1 MNARPGQTEQEIAD
15 KIRTGCI
22 AKGISP
28 DCVLVGSDERI
39 LNYRHPVP
47 TSKKIEKS
55 LMVVLGGEKYG
66 LNISMTRMVYFV
78 PVPEEIKGRMQKTQ
92 KIFAAM
98 QNLMKDGMGYQAY
111 FRKVQELYAKE
122 GCPEEWKMHHQGGPT
137 GYGCREFTVTPE
149 TKGVIKKNQAYAW
162 NPTIAGTKCKDT
174 TFLADNGV
182 EIFTRTKA
190 WPCTVIET
198 EYGSCS
204 VADILYIKNE

>member
-1 MNARPGQTEQEIAD
+1 MRTLLFRDTILLCFLLFGHPKRRIKHPFLIAD

-39 LNYRHPVP
+39 LNY
-47 TSKKIEKS
+47 
-55 LMVVLGGEKYG
+55 
-66 LNISMTRMVYFV
+66 
-78 PVPEEIKGRMQKTQ
+78 
-92 KIFAAM
+92 
-98 QNLMKDGMGYQAY
+98 
-111 FRKVQELYAKE
+111 
-122 GCPEEWKMHHQGGPT
+122 HQGGPT

-162 NPTIAGTKCKDT
+162 NPTIAGTKCEDT

>member
-1 MNARPGQTEQEIAD
+1 MQDLDRQ
-15 KIRTGCI
+15 
-22 AKGISP
+22 
-28 DCVLVGSDERI
+28 
-39 LNYRHPVP
+39 
-47 TSKKIEKS
+47 SKKLQIRSEQDAS
-55 LMVVLGGEKYG
+55 QGE
-66 LNISMTRMVYFV
+66 SVRTVYWWEV
-78 PVPEEIKGRMQKTQ
+78 
-92 KIFAAM
+92 
-98 QNLMKDGMGYQAY
+98 MKDGMSYQAY
-111 FRKVQELYAKE
+111 FRKAQKLYAKE
-122 GCPEEWKMHHQGGPT
+122 GCSKEWKMHHQGGPT

-162 NPTIAGTKCKDT
+162 NPTIAGTKCEDT